1 MREAAQ
7 AGAVRPGW
15 LEFYL
20 FFAAYLSDDQRAA
33 AAHASQMVLS
43 QFSLGLLAHA
53 LVAVQSGKPAL
64 AREHL
69 AQLGE
74 TQPPWREDLPREI
87 RKLFPAEAIAV
98 RLIRDLSPLN
108 IGLVQ

>member
-1 MREAAQ
+1 
-7 AGAVRPGW
+7 
-15 LEFYL
+15 
-20 FFAAYLSDDQRAA
+20 
-33 AAHASQMVLS
+33 MVLS

-64 AREHL
+64 AHEHL

-108 IGLVQ
+108 VGLVQ